1 MMSDPF
7 IPFYLSLMTAWC
19 SLSWSVMCVSMQN
32 RECDVDLDKLR
43 LSTDPAFRTR
53 LPFTLRKH
61 AYSIILKILPPK
73 NETFQEKKK
82 SVFHISAQS
91 TDCEYSYSMR
101 RF

>member
-1 MMSDPF
+1 MRFD
-7 IPFYLSLMTAWC
+7 AK
-19 SLSWSVMCVSMQN
+19 

-73 NETFQEKKK
+73 NETFQKKNLFFIFLLK
-82 SVFHISAQS
+82 AQIVVLVLDEAVLTS
-91 TDCEYSYSMR
+91 TQNLCFEQK
-101 RF
+101 